1 MTKGAMDLYM
11 SEVARGVARGRLAAC
26 ATREM
31 CMNIKKG
38 ACQERFVRCKELAQE
53 VSEAVQSGRLN
64 LVPQLH
70 RRAWHSWLD
79 NITDWCVSQQLWWGH
94 RMPVYHITAADG
106 REVWVA
112 AARRK
117 MQGGRLCRRKTVLL
131 HGLLC
136 DGGGHKTSKSWGNV
150 INPLDVISGASLE
163 VLCERMEGSLNTEE
177 VLTGIR
183 RNFPTGIPE
192 CGADA
197 LWFTLCSTN
206 FNTAHPVLQP
216 QGTHLSFSSH
226 RCLASLQHH
235 HHHHHCCHHLRG
247 GETVMW
253 LRVARFGGLQRAAQS
268 EACGIEGQLL
278 IIKLME

>member
-1 MTKGAMDLYM
+1 
-11 SEVARGVARGRLAAC
+11 
-26 ATREM
+26 
-31 CMNIKKG
+31 
-38 ACQERFVRCKELAQE
+38 
-53 VSEAVQSGRLN
+53 
-64 LVPQLH
+64 
-70 RRAWHSWLD
+70 
-79 NITDWCVSQQLWWGH
+79 
-94 RMPVYHITAADG
+94 MPVYHITAADG

-112 AARRK
+112 AAWRK
-117 MQGGRLCRRKTVLL
+117 MQGGRLWRRKTVLL

-226 RCLASLQHH
+226 GCLASSLQHH

-253 LRVARFGGLQRAAQS
+253 LRVARFGGLQRAALS

-278 IIKLME
+278 IIKLT

>member
-1 MTKGAMDLYM
+1 MDLYM
-11 SEVARGVARGRLAAC
+11 REVAKGVARGRLAAC
-26 ATREM
+26 ATREK

-53 VSEAVQSGRLN
+53 ASEAVQSGRLN

-112 AARRK
+112 AARSK

-206 FNTAHPVLQP
+206 FNMCRFAVNLPEGSRAGQQVP
-216 QGTHLSFSSH
+216 QSRLSQG
-226 RCLASLQHH
+226 C
-235 HHHHHCCHHLRG
+235 
-247 GETVMW
+247 VMED
-253 LRVARFGGLQRAAQS
+253 LPLILIDNSCALPLTGN
-268 EACGIEGQLL
+268 IELP
-278 IIKLME
+278 